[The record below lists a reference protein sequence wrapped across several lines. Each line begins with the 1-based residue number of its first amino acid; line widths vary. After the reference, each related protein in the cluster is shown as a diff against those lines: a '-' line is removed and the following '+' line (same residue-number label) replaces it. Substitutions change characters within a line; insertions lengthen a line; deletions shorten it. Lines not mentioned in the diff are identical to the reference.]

1 MAPSAIYARMPA
13 AMATPAP
20 TRVEIEDDVPLID
33 PWAVPLA
40 VRRERARRHAR
51 VEHSIEQK
59 RARVRFWALLLT
71 LLFFTVILSLT
82 ILDQIQALFGL

>member
-1 MAPSAIYARMPA
+1 MPA

-20 TRVEIEDDVPLID
+20 KRVEVDAEAPPID

-40 VRRERARRHAR
+40 VRKERARRYAR
-51 VEHSIEQK
+51 IEH
-59 RARVRFWALLLT
+59 RAERRRAGIRFWALVLG
-71 LLFFTVILSLT
+71 LLFFTVVLSLT

>member
-1 MAPSAIYARMPA
+1 MRA

-20 TRVEIEDDVPLID
+20 KRAEAEAPPID
-33 PWAVPLA
+33 PWAIPLA
-40 VRRERARRHAR
+40 VRRERAKRYARIEHVAERR
-51 VEHSIEQK
+51 

>member
-1 MAPSAIYARMPA
+1 MPA
-13 AMATPAP
+13 AVATPAP
-20 TRVEIEDDVPLID
+20 KRVEAEAPPID

-51 VEHSIEQK
+51 IEHRIEQK
-59 RARVRFWALLLT
+59 RARVRFWALLLS